1 MSTDP
6 RIDAYI
12 AKAAPFAQPILSH
25 VRALVHRALPEA
37 GETIKWSMPHFT
49 LDGRNVAG
57 MAAFK
62 AHCAVMIHG
71 DGRQGEAMGQYGKI
85 TEVADLPAD
94 AELVANLKAAAK
106 RVQTVGTALKPRT
119 PKAPKPEIAVPEEF
133 AAALAKVPAANAA
146 FVAFAPSHRREY
158 LEWVVE
164 AKRAETRDK
173 RIAQAVEWIA
183 EGKKRNWKYEN
194 C

>member
-1 MSTDP
+1 MARTLIRPTGFVDS
-6 RIDAYI
+6 
-12 AKAAPFAQPILSH
+12 PFGH
-25 VRALVHRALPEA
+25 
-37 GETIKWSMPHFT
+37 
-49 LDGRNVAG
+49 DGRVARLAG
-57 MAAFK
+57 GLSWFAS
-62 AHCAVMIHG
+62 VELIHG

-94 AELVANLKAAAK
+94 AELIANLKAAAK
-106 RVQTVGTALKPRT
+106 RVETVGTALKPRT

-146 FVAFAPSHRREY
+146 FAAFAPSHRREY